1 MAAAL
6 IECNLLV
13 AAALAV
19 PSKLAVSKDSTTAA
33 VASRDLSVVVA
44 VGMDLSVAVAVGM
57 GLSVAV
63 ASTATFAGRLPA
75 EASTAVAFAMHCT
88 PGRIGSCS
96 RGCKQLV
103 WERSSE
109 SAA

>member
-6 IECNLLV
+6 VECNLLV
-13 AAALAV
+13 AALAECMRSAAAALAV

-33 VASRDLSVVVA
+33 VASRDLSVVVT
-44 VGMDLSVAVAVGM
+44 VGM

-63 ASTATFAGRLPA
+63 ASTATSAGRSPA

>member
-1 MAAAL
+1 MRKLLAAAL
-6 IECNLLV
+6 VECMRSAA

-19 PSKLAVSKDSTTAA
+19 PCKLAVRKDSTAAA
-33 VASRDLSVVVA
+33 VVVGMDLSAAIAVA
-44 VGMDLSVAVAVGM
+44 VGMDLSVAA
-57 GLSVAV
+57 
-63 ASTATFAGRLPA
+63 ASTATSAGRSPA
-75 EASTAVAFAMHCT
+75 EASTVVAMHCT

>member
-6 IECNLLV
+6 VECMLSA

-19 PSKLAVSKDSTTAA
+19 PCKLAVGKDSTTAA
-33 VASRDLSVVVA
+33 VVSKGLFVA
-44 VGMDLSVAVAVGM
+44 VTVGMDLSVVVAVGM

-63 ASTATFAGRLPA
+63 ASMATSAGRLPA
-75 EASTAVAFAMHCT
+75 EASTAIAMHCT